1 MSEPSRGEVWQ
12 ADLSPTKGHET
23 HGTRPCLIIS
33 VNPFNRGPAGLVV
46 VLPITTRDKGIPLH
60 VTVKPP
66 EGGLEKQSF
75 VKCEEPRSI
84 SKDRLTSR
92 LGELAEPTMEEVSD
106 RLRIV
111 LDL

>member
-23 HGTRPCLIIS
+23 RGTRPCLIVS
-33 VNPFNRGPAGLVV
+33 VDPFNRGPAGLVV

-60 VTVKPP
+60 IAMDPP
-66 EGGLEKQSF
+66 EGGLAKRSF

-84 SKDRLTSR
+84 SKDRLTAR
-92 LGELAEPTMEEVSD
+92 VGEIGARTMEEVSD
-106 RLRIV
+106 RLRI
-111 LDL
+111 LLGL